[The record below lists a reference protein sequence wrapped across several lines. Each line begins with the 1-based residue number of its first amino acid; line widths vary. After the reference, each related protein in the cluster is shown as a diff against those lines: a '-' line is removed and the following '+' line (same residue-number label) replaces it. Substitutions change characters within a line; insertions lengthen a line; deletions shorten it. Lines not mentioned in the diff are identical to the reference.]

1 MIAPMCSTHSPMSTN
16 SWELSPATFLH
27 HPVVRPIAVVDHQC
41 DHTTMR
47 SHHPRCTRSH
57 TRSTAPVNSLSHS
70 LLLSRANT
78 EPIRIFR
85 PDSKTI
91 RKRFESTGPDSLRKY
106 CESAFRRL
114 IRRFRLFS
122 AFLKRVFSGVPFL
135 YFTPICTATAKC
147 RGSAKSRAFR
157 PHRRVTAREST
168 ASEYELDRGDSML
181 IRFRFESENADSVR
195 KRVSRANSSFLNIW

>member
-1 MIAPMCSTHSPMSTN
+1 MTIISFPCQFCAPDVTHVGRVHSP
-16 SWELSPATFLH
+16 
-27 HPVVRPIAVVDHQC
+27 VRFCLAGA
-41 DHTTMR
+41 
-47 SHHPRCTRSH
+47 SL
-57 TRSTAPVNSLSHS
+57 APCSAPYVNADSIGAIHL
-70 LLLSRANT
+70 
-78 EPIRIFR
+78 
-85 PDSKTI
+85 DSKTI
-91 RKRFESTGPDSLRKY
+91 RIYGADSPRKY
-106 CESAFRRL
+106 CENAFRRL

>member
-1 MIAPMCSTHSPMSTN
+1 MHPEPHTLHSASEF
-16 SWELSPATFLH
+16 SF
-27 HPVVRPIAVVDHQC
+27 
-41 DHTTMR
+41 
-47 SHHPRCTRSH
+47 
-57 TRSTAPVNSLSHS
+57 SLAFTQQSQY
-70 LLLSRANT
+70 RAA
-78 EPIRIFR
+78 RIFR

-91 RKRFESTGPDSLRKY
+91 RIYGADSPRKY
-106 CESAFRRL
+106 CENAFRRL

-181 IRFRFESENADSVR
+181 IRFRFEFQFVDSVR

>member
-1 MIAPMCSTHSPMSTN
+1 MHAATTHDAHG
-16 SWELSPATFLH
+16 ATRTL
-27 HPVVRPIAVVDHQC
+27 RRA
-41 DHTTMR
+41 
-47 SHHPRCTRSH
+47 SE
-57 TRSTAPVNSLSHS
+57 SLSHS

-91 RKRFESTGPDSLRKY
+91 RIYGADSPRKY
-106 CESAFRRL
+106 CENAFRAL

-157 PHRRVTAREST
+157 PHGRVTAREST

-181 IRFRFESENADSVR
+181 IRFRFEFQFVDSVR